1 MTPASKE
8 KPRRLSTAW
17 QLSDLW
23 GLRKGREMSLFPLC
37 ISELSGGNKGF
48 RVPEY
53 LPFLFLSLPLSLLF
67 LVPFLRRGHWLPT
80 LFFVAYSCMRVR
92 LSTFS
97 VCCLVER
104 TLARGT
110 QIRILSLTNTSVR
123 TWAYCLISFALIFSS
138 IHWV

>member
-1 MTPASKE
+1 MTPGSKE

-23 GLRKGREMSLFPLC
+23 GLRKGREMSLFPLW

-53 LPFLFLSLPLSLLF
+53 LPFLFLSFPLSLLF
-67 LVPFLRRGHWLPT
+67 LFPLLLGGRSAPHAVLCCVLM
-80 LFFVAYSCMRVR
+80 YMRVC

-104 TLARGT
+104 TLARRA
-110 QIRILSLTNTSVR
+110 QIQILSLTNASVR
-123 TWAYCLISFALIFSS
+123 TWAYC
-138 IHWV
+138 